1 MRVVV
6 VYESLF
12 GNTRRAA
19 EAIAEGIRQAV
30 AGANVSCVRA
40 TEANRDVAV
49 GADLLVVGGPT
60 HLCGLSSGVS
70 RKLGLEAKQ
79 AAAAKEA
86 GHPVEPGAC
95 GPGLRDWFMTL
106 PKAANGSLGAAFD
119 TRADSWVAGGA
130 ADGIASRLRRL
141 GYELVAEP
149 EGFVIEKTEG
159 PLRSGEWNRAKAWGA
174 RLVRQPVR

>member
-19 EAIAEGIRQAV
+19 EAIAEGIRQTAEARV
-30 AGANVSCVRA
+30 TCVRA

-70 RKLGLEAKQ
+70 RKLGLEAMR

-95 GPGLRDWFMTL
+95 GPGIRDWFMTL
-106 PKAANGSLGAAFD
+106 PKAAEGSLGAAFD
-119 TRADSWVAGGA
+119 THVDSPVAGGA
-130 ADGIASRLRRL
+130 ANHIASGLRQH

-159 PLRSGEWNRAKAWGA
+159 PLRGGEWNRAKAWGA
-174 RLVRQPVR
+174 RLVCQPVR